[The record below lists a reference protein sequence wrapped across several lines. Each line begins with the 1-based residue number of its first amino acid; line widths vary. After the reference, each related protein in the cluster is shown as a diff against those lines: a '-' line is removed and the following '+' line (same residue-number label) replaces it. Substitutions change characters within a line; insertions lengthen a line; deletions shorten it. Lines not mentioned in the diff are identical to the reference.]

1 MFAGGAGGLISCP
14 GLKSASTRAF
24 DPWSDAC
31 DEPSEKYRAYCRK
44 GHGLEKSDDLRAL
57 LCERKPRIYRF
68 KDDGV
73 VPNHP
78 LWPLVIY
85 KSAVRLPECL
95 DPAAVFEEL
104 FDSRGW
110 GNAWR
115 DSIYDYV
122 HYHSTIHEVLG
133 IARGSARV
141 SSEERK
147 GARSTSGQEM

>member
-78 LWPLVIY
+78 LSL
-85 KSAVRLPECL
+85 A
-95 DPAAVFEEL
+95 
-104 FDSRGW
+104 
-110 GNAWR
+110 
-115 DSIYDYV
+115 
-122 HYHSTIHEVLG
+122 T
-133 IARGSARV
+133 
-141 SSEERK
+141 
-147 GARSTSGQEM
+147 RSTLRKCSQPVPSTASRLRSTRTPGGSILIGGGIT